1 MTKTPIEMKR
11 NSGGLVHIG
20 TPEDGVVGTMVEIDG
35 SLFFIKEKAI
45 YAVQTADQI
54 DPDRTNISLPNA
66 IPRPVLPEGSDC
78 ELVGKTLLT
87 AVSLFDK
94 GKFLPTGFEH
104 GKALSLS
111 LDVLTTLL
119 AMRTGAAKFE
129 AAQQT
134 ACARAS
140 SASSGGSPHIPSMG
154 DVTNPC
160 RAFVQQAFHAQG
172 SLLAI
177 VRLFYSDIEKKPW
190 DTLYE
195 RVKASYGAGDTL
207 TQFLSTAVPFLKG
220 VMNIRDCLD
229 HRNVKGVTLRDFALQ
244 PDGQIT
250 FPTIEVD
257 FRGTRQTPIAIAK
270 LMTDVLEYLAT
281 VFEMLIAHLCSIH
294 AKSPAPIFPIYIDM
308 PAENRRRWKHV
319 RFYYGLRQ
327 NGEFTPVG

>member
-1 MTKTPIEMKR
+1 VTKTPIEIKR

-20 TPEDGVVGTMVEIDG
+20 TPEDGVVETMVEIDG
-35 SLFFIKEKAI
+35 SLFFIKEKGI
-45 YAVQTADQI
+45 YAVQMADQI

-66 IPRPVLPEGSDC
+66 IPRTVLPEGSDC

-94 GKFLPTGFEH
+94 GKLLPNGFDH

-119 AMRTGAAKFE
+119 AMHTGATEFE
-129 AAQQT
+129 AAQQK
-134 ACARAS
+134 ACAKAS
-140 SASSGGSPHIPSMG
+140 SAFSGGSPHIPSMG

-177 VRLFYSDIEKKPW
+177 VQLFYRDIKKRPW
-190 DTLYE
+190 DTLYH
-195 RVKASYGAGDTL
+195 RVKASYGADDTFI
-207 TQFLSTAVPFLKG
+207 QFLSMAVPFLKG

-229 HRNVKGVTLRDFALQ
+229 HRNVKGVKLKDFALQ
-244 PDGQIT
+244 PDGQPT
-250 FPTIEVD
+250 VPTIEVN
-257 FRGTRQTPIAIAK
+257 FRGTRQTPISLAK
-270 LMTDVLEYLAT
+270 FMTDVQEYFAT
-281 VFEMLIAHLCSIH
+281 VFEMMIAHLCSTH
-294 AKSPAPIFPIYIDM
+294 VKLSAPTFPVYIDM
-308 PAENRRRWKHV
+308 PAGNRRRWKHV